1 MTALAELSFLPFMNI
16 ILLVTVIACFFHLLF
31 GFVLEN
37 ATFPVRR
44 CMAGFALFAITIPVF
59 TIASVTSIT
68 GLLQFLIRDRPFVTH
83 LTSELAVLALEDK
96 LVFIVVKN
104 RSFPVLRGMA
114 SLALTPESAFVFV
127 VVLVTSIAFLFR
139 FLFVDRPLVAF
150 IASDFAVLAFEDKL
164 VFVVVKNRSFP
175 VRRNMASI
183 ALPPVSAS
191 MDVIQPVT

>member
-1 MTALAELSFLPFMNI
+1 MAALAELSFLLFMNI
-16 ILLVTVIACFFHLLF
+16 ILSVTVIACLFHLF
-31 GFVLEN
+31 FVYVLEN
-37 ATFPVRR
+37 ATFPVSRR
-44 CMAGFALFAITIPVF
+44 MAGFARLPVTIPVF
-59 TIASVTSIT
+59 TFAPVTSIT
-68 GLLQFLIRDRPFVTH
+68 GLFQFLIGDRPFVTH

-114 SLALTPESAFVFV
+114 GLALTPVSAFVFV
-127 VVLVTSIAFLFR
+127 VVLVTSVAFLFR
-139 FLFVDRPLVAF
+139 FLFVDWSLVAF

-175 VRRNMASI
+175 VRRRMASI

-191 MDVIQPVT
+191 MDVI